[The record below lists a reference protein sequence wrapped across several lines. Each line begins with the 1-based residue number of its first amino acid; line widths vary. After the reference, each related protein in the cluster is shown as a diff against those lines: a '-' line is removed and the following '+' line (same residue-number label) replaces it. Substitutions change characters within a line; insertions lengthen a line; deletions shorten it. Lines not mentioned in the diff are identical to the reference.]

1 MRKLIMTL
9 AAFFAVLF
17 VWNCDLKVEAYPK
30 NMLDG
35 YMFDATYYAQTY
47 PEIAF
52 VVGID
57 EAALYNHY
65 KTVGYKEGRFPYE
78 PGTTMSVLNENFDAA
93 YYAVYNPDVVA
104 ALGNMPMIL
113 FNHYVTFGMDENR
126 KTHGANG
133 IVMPKV
139 TRWDYPQAALVL
151 DTIGWDMR
159 TGYDWLVKTYTY
171 YGHGKPD
178 MPEEGSNGT
187 KWFAEFG
194 FTNLK
199 GNCFVFAASFYE
211 MAKLMG
217 YEPRQMEGKLP
228 LRGGGYGP
236 HSWDEID
243 IDGVTY
249 VFDPECTWAVGK
261 DAFKVQYGAPGTWRY
276 CFYTQM
282 HE

>member
-1 MRKLIMTL
+1 
-9 AAFFAVLF
+9 
-17 VWNCDLKVEAYPK
+17 
-30 NMLDG
+30 
-35 YMFDATYYAQTY
+35 MFDAAYYAAQY
-47 PEIAF
+47 PEIA
-52 VVGID
+52 VSCGYD
-57 EAALYNHY
+57 EAKLYEHY
-65 KTVGYKEGRFPYE
+65 KNFGYKEGRFPYA
-78 PGTTMSVLNENFDAA
+78 PGTTMSVLSESFDAA
-93 YYAVYNPDVVA
+93 YYAIYNPDVVA
-104 ALGNMPMIL
+104 ALGNAPMTL
-113 FNHYVTFGMDENR
+113 FNHYTAFGIDER
-126 KTHGANG
+126 RRTHGANP
-133 IVMPKV
+133 IVMPAV
-139 TRWDYPQAALVL
+139 TRWDYPLAAVVL
-151 DTIGWDMR
+151 DSIGWDMR
-159 TGYDWLVKTYTY
+159 TGYDWLVKNYTY

-194 FTNLK
+194 FTKHK

-243 IDGVTY
+243 INGVTY

-261 DAFKVQYGAPGTWRY
+261 DAFMVQYGAPGTWRY
-276 CFYTQM
+276 MFYAPM